1 MPRTHSWD
9 VNKQTQHICC
19 ESILASDKGAKI
31 SRRKCHFKPNSSK
44 AKNNS
49 NTDLEPSMKL
59 HPNADEVKP
68 WNLFTLCCGVTG
80 CSLRVLLTSSNAILF
95 FLCTPT
101 SLTRVRKETENMT
114 QMEDWRIS
122 LVTDRGGRDGLSKNS
137 VSVEKLRR
145 YFERK
150 CRLEQS
156 QDQEPNTSGYN
167 SQESRHESAVIS
179 NDLWSRKDVKAIGDH
194 KDVDHS
200 LIAQDKENVLSAK
213 NRTLTENGANSQYSK
228 SPLTQKSS
236 NPASDSVR
244 SFNDDSDER
253 HESGLKDDT
262 VTHTGSRLGR
272 QLRISSLTDSTGHL
286 YVPDTPSHS
295 LAHQSLSSK
304 GDNQNSSNESV
315 ASLEVVE
322 SVNQNVTQTSNA
334 ANRHTPKIVYSHSED
349 NCNVER
355 PHKTLQHSP
364 YSSPNASPRLKRRP
378 TMETRR
384 VSISDVDGFVQLNQ
398 YQLKTEI
405 GKGSYGIVKL
415 AYNEEED
422 FNYAMK
428 ILSKKRLMKKAGF
441 FRRPPARDGKPMA
454 HPPNPLERVYRE
466 IAILKKLDHPNIVRL
481 VEVLDDP
488 DEDNLY
494 MVFELLEK
502 GEVLEVPTPTPL
514 SEDTAW
520 RYFRDIVVGIEYLH
534 FQKIIHRDIKP
545 SNLLLGDDGHIKIA
559 DFGVSNEFT
568 GTDIS
573 LTNTAGTPAFSAP
586 ETLKDGKEEFG
597 GKALDIWAM
606 GITLY
611 SFVFGQ
617 VPFPPKDD
625 YIMGLHRRILNDPVT
640 FPSVPK
646 ISEQMKDLILKML
659 EKDPNNRILL
669 PDIKV
674 HPWVTKDGEF
684 PLPTE
689 EENCILVTVTQEDIN
704 NVVKHVPKIETVIL
718 VKSILKQ
725 KSFRN
730 PYRDKSHVKE
740 EFQKGRSHSAP
751 DTFHDVM
758 KRKISSDAHVD
769 SPLKEDS

>member
-1 MPRTHSWD
+1 MAQMKTW
-9 VNKQTQHICC
+9 K
-19 ESILASDKGAKI
+19 
-31 SRRKCHFKPNSSK
+31 SSF
-44 AKNNS
+44 
-49 NTDLEPSMKL
+49 
-59 HPNADEVKP
+59 
-68 WNLFTLCCGVTG
+68 W
-80 CSLRVLLTSSNAILF
+80 
-95 FLCTPT
+95 
-101 SLTRVRKETENMT
+101 
-114 QMEDWRIS
+114 
-122 LVTDRGGRDGLSKNS
+122 TDRDALSTQTS
-137 VSVEKLRR
+137 VSVKTLRR
-145 YFERK
+145 LFERK
-150 CRLEQS
+150 CRLEQG

-167 SQESRHESAVIS
+167 SQESRYDSAVTS
-179 NDLWSRKDVKAIGDH
+179 TDPWSRREVKVAGDNKGVGH
-194 KDVDHS
+194 TFT
-200 LIAQDKENVLSAK
+200 AQDKENVELSATK
-213 NRTLTENGANSQYSK
+213 YRTLTENGATSQYSK

-236 NPASDSVR
+236 NPASDSGR
-244 SFNDDSDER
+244 SLNNDGDER
-253 HESGLKDDT
+253 LQSALKDDT
-262 VTHTGSRLGR
+262 VTRTGSRLGR
-272 QLRISSLTDSTGHL
+272 QLRISSLTDATGHL
-286 YVPDTPSHS
+286 YVPDTPPHS
-295 LAHQSLSSK
+295 LAHLSESSSK
-304 GDNQNSSNESV
+304 GDNNNSSSEIDPSTV
-315 ASLEVVE
+315 AGK
-322 SVNQNVTQTSNA
+322 SVNQNETPISSVTNK
-334 ANRHTPKIVYSHSED
+334 HTPKIVYSHSED

-355 PHKTLQHSP
+355 PSHKTLQHSP

-441 FRRPPARDGKPMA
+441 CRRPPARDGKPVT

-481 VEVLDDP
+481 IEVLDDP
-488 DEDNLY
+488 EEDNLY

-514 SEDTAW
+514 SEDMAW
-520 RYFRDIVVGIEYLH
+520 KYFRDIIVGIEYLH
-534 FQKIIHRDIKP
+534 YQKIIHRDIKP
-545 SNLLLGDDGHIKIA
+545 SNLLLGDDGHVKIA

-573 LTNTAGTPAFSAP
+573 LTSTAGTPAFSAP
-586 ETLKDGKEEFG
+586 ETLKDGKEEFL

-611 SFVFGQ
+611 SLVYGQ

-640 FPSVPK
+640 FPSVPTL
-646 ISEQMKDLILKML
+646 SEQMKDLIVKML

-669 PDIKV
+669 SDIKE

-718 VKSILKQ
+718 VKSILKH

-751 DTFHDVM
+751 DSFHDVM
-758 KRKISSDAHVD
+758 KRKISSEARVD
-769 SPLKEDS
+769 STLEEDS

>member
-1 MPRTHSWD
+1 MGNGVTSMCSNVASRPT
-9 VNKQTQHICC
+9 TI
-19 ESILASDKGAKI
+19 ILRP
-31 SRRKCHFKPNSSK
+31 SRRKRPPKIG
-44 AKNNS
+44 
-49 NTDLEPSMKL
+49 D
-59 HPNADEVKP
+59 
-68 WNLFTLCCGVTG
+68 
-80 CSLRVLLTSSNAILF
+80 I
-95 FLCTPT
+95 
-101 SLTRVRKETENMT
+101 
-114 QMEDWRIS
+114 
-122 LVTDRGGRDGLSKNS
+122 
-137 VSVEKLRR
+137 
-145 YFERK
+145 RK
-150 CRLEQS
+150 CRLEQD

-167 SQESRHESAVIS
+167 SQESRYDSAVTS
-179 NDLWSRKDVKAIGDH
+179 NDPWSRKEVKVTGDH
-194 KDVDHS
+194 KGVGHT
-200 LIAQDKENVLSAK
+200 LTAQDKENVSFTK
-213 NRTLTENGANSQYSK
+213 YRTLTENGANSQCSK

-236 NPASDSVR
+236 NPASDSGR
-244 SFNDDSDER
+244 SLNDESDEKLQ
-253 HESGLKDDT
+253 SALKDDS
-262 VTHTGSRLGR
+262 VTRTGSRLGR

-286 YVPDTPSHS
+286 YVPDTPPHS
-295 LAHQSLSSK
+295 LAHPSDSSK
-304 GDNQNSSNESV
+304 GDNNLLSNESV
-315 ASLEVVE
+315 SSTADVE
-322 SVNQNVTQTSNA
+322 NVNQNATQISTIN
-334 ANRHTPKIVYSHSED
+334 NRHTPKIVYSHSED

-355 PHKTLQHSP
+355 PAHRTLQHSP

-441 FRRPPARDGKPMA
+441 FRRPPARDGKPVA

-520 RYFRDIVVGIEYLH
+520 RYFRDIIVGIEYLH

-640 FPSVPK
+640 FPSVPT
-646 ISEQMKDLILKML
+646 ISEPMKDLLLKML

-669 PDIKV
+669 PDIKI
-674 HPWVTKDGEF
+674 HPWVTKEGEF

-751 DTFHDVM
+751 DTFHDVV

-769 SPLKEDS
+769 STLKEDS

>member
-1 MPRTHSWD
+1 MIQMNAWKTLSKSNRGVLST
-9 VNKQTQHICC
+9 
-19 ESILASDKGAKI
+19 
-31 SRRKCHFKPNSSK
+31 NSSVSIE
-44 AKNNS
+44 A
-49 NTDLEPSMKL
+49 
-59 HPNADEVKP
+59 
-68 WNLFTLCCGVTG
+68 
-80 CSLRVLLTSSNAILF
+80 
-95 FLCTPT
+95 
-101 SLTRVRKETENMT
+101 
-114 QMEDWRIS
+114 
-122 LVTDRGGRDGLSKNS
+122 LS
-137 VSVEKLRR
+137 RF
-145 YFERK
+145 FERK
-150 CRLEQS
+150 CRLEQE
-156 QDQEPNTSGYN
+156 QEQEAHTSGST
-167 SQESRHESAVIS
+167 SQESRSGS
-179 NDLWSRKDVKAIGDH
+179 NDPWSRKEVKVTDDH
-194 KDVDHS
+194 N
-200 LIAQDKENVLSAK
+200 LTAQDKENVSFIK
-213 NRTLTENGANSQYSK
+213 YRTENGANSQCSK
-228 SPLTQKSS
+228 SPLTPKSS
-236 NPASDSVR
+236 NPESDSGR
-244 SFNDDSDER
+244 SLKGESDER
-253 HESGLKDDT
+253 LQSALKDDP
-262 VTHTGSRLGR
+262 VTRTGSRLGR

-286 YVPDTPSHS
+286 YVPDTPPHS
-295 LAHQSLSSK
+295 LSAFTDSSK
-304 GDNQNSSNESV
+304 GDNLSSDSQRADNNLTPNEAVTSND
-315 ASLEVVE
+315 EN
-322 SVNQNVTQTSNA
+322 VNQNETQIQTAN
-334 ANRHTPKIVYSHSED
+334 NRHMPKIVYSHSED

-355 PHKTLQHSP
+355 PHRTLQHSP
-364 YSSPNASPRLKRRP
+364 YSSPNSSPRLKRRP

-441 FRRPPARDGKPMA
+441 FRRPPARDGKPVP

-502 GEVLEVPTPTPL
+502 GEVLEVPTATPL

-520 RYFRDIVVGIEYLH
+520 RYFRDIIVGIEYLH

-573 LTNTAGTPAFSAP
+573 LTSTAGTPAFSAP
-586 ETLKDGKEEFG
+586 ETLRDGKEEFR

-611 SFVFGQ
+611 SLVFGQ

-625 YIMGLHRRILNDPVT
+625 YIMGLHRRILNDPVS
-640 FPSVPK
+640 FPSVPI
-646 ISEQMKDLILKML
+646 ISESMKDLILKML
-659 EKDPNNRILL
+659 DKDPENRILL
-669 PDIKV
+669 SDIKV
-674 HPWVTKDGEF
+674 HPWVTKEGEF

-689 EENCILVTVTQEDIN
+689 EENCILVTVTEEDIN
-704 NVVKHVPKIETVIL
+704 NVVKHVPKIETVIF

-769 SPLKEDS
+769 STLKEDS